1 MDTQV
6 DVWISFPADTDA
18 EAGYDELH
26 KYFGS
31 VEAIEIAFEMEF
43 SCGDGKFLSND
54 SDFAD
59 DEELGKYDG
68 NVCLQS
74 LPQSHILGNL
84 FQANKDY
91 RFTVKY
97 SEKTEE
103 EIYYFNRKEIGRK
116 WIG

>member
-6 DVWISFPADTDA
+6 DVYLSFPAD
-18 EAGYDELH
+18 EEIEERYNELH
-26 KYFGS
+26 KYLGS
-31 VEAIEIAFEMEF
+31 VEAIEIAFEIEF

-68 NVCLQS
+68 NVCLES
-74 LPQSHILGNL
+74 LPKSHITGKLL
-84 FQANKDY
+84 KANKPY

-97 SEKTEE
+97 SETSEE
-103 EIYYFNRKEIGRK
+103 EVYYFNSKEVNRK
-116 WIG
+116 WVG

>member
-6 DVWISFPADTDA
+6 DVWVSFPADADS
-18 EAGYDELH
+18 EDSYNDLH

-59 DEELGKYDG
+59 DQELGKYDG

-74 LPQSHILGNL
+74 PPQSHVTRKLL
-84 FQANKDY
+84 KANKDY

-103 EIYYFNRKEIGRK
+103 EVYYLNSKEIGRK